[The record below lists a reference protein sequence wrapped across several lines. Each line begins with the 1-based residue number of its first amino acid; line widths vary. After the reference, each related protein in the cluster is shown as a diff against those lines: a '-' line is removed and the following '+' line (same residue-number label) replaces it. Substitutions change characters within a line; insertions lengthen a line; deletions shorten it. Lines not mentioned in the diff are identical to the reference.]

1 MGKSKSKNKKSND
14 TELYIKVPGMTKS
27 INPSLVISLS
37 NIDYPLFSYKYL
49 QNVSFNKQKDASF
62 FHEFICRLHQYST
75 LGWQEKQTSGRHSF
89 GFEYLPQTKMK
100 HSLPTII
107 TPDVDLMILRSSND
121 NKALVGFREW
131 NIFHIIFIEANFND
145 IYDHSS

>member
-62 FHEFICRLHQYST
+62 LQNSI
-75 LGWQEKQTSGRHSF
+75 SF
-89 GFEYLPQTKMK
+89 SIQL
-100 HSLPTII
+100 
-107 TPDVDLMILRSSND
+107 
-121 NKALVGFREW
+121 
-131 NIFHIIFIEANFND
+131 
-145 IYDHSS
+145 